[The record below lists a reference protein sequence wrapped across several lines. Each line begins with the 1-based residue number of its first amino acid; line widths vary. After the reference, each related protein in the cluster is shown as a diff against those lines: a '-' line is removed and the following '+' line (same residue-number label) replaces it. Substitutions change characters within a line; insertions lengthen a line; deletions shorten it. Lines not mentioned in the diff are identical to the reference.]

1 MDVYL
6 ALNLIILTALLLAS
20 MVFSAVETSLL
31 SFPKPLLQ
39 GYAEKNG
46 LLGRAFKEWQDHPN
60 RILSSIL
67 IGNNAVS
74 VGATTLVAYMAV
86 HLSQVNQ
93 WSLAVT
99 GVVSSIS
106 ITFVIVVFCEALPK
120 VIARSASARM
130 ATLFVIP
137 IFLFDK
143 LMTPFTWMLVQIF
156 NRLLHRMGPLTVSQ
170 VTEEDIK
177 QMMEMGQEAGTI
189 QENEKNMIDSIFKFS
204 DTKVNTVMIPRTEMV
219 CVELNTNLDVLV
231 DQIIQNGYSRMPVYK
246 GSVDNIVGI
255 INTRDLLSIWKN
267 KDLIVIK
274 DLLHKPYFA
283 PETMRVDR
291 LLREFQR
298 GKIHMAVVVDEY
310 GGTAGLVTLED
321 LVEEIVGEIRDEY
334 DVDEQVLE
342 KKVDGSWVAEAGVS
356 LDEVN
361 DVLGI
366 HLAPKGDV
374 SSLGGYVTEKT
385 GRVPK
390 KGRVIEDTE
399 AVFSILE
406 ASDKKVVR
414 IKIVKRDVPLP
425 EPEPEVVVAPKR
437 RKKRVKLPA
446 PVEQKIEQVAATE
459 NEKSNQGNEQVNK

>member
-1 MDVYL
+1 MDAYL
-6 ALNLIILTALLLAS
+6 GLTFLILVILLLGS
-20 MVFSAVETSLL
+20 IFFSAVETSLL
-31 SFPKPLLQ
+31 SFPKALLQ
-39 GYAEKNG
+39 GYAEKGG

-86 HLSQVNQ
+86 HLSEQNH
-93 WSLAVT
+93 WSLVVT
-99 GVVSSIS
+99 GTICSVF

-120 VIARSASARM
+120 VVARSTSERTAI
-130 ATLFVIP
+130 LLVIP
-137 IFLFDK
+137 MYVFDK
-143 LMTPFTWMLVQIF
+143 VMTPFTWTLVQIF
-156 NRLLHRMGPLTVSQ
+156 NRLLHRMGPSTVSQ
-170 VTEEDIK
+170 ETEEDIK
-177 QMMEMGQEAGTI
+177 HKMEMGQEAGTI

-204 DTKVNTVMIPRTEMV
+204 DTQVNAVMIPRTEMV
-219 CVELNTNLDVLV
+219 CVDINTDLDKLV
-231 DQIIQNGYSRMPVYK
+231 DLIIQNGYSRMPVYT
-246 GSVDNIVGI
+246 GNVDNIVGI

-267 KDLIVIK
+267 RDLIVIK

-298 GKIHMAVVVDEY
+298 GKIHMAIVVDEY

-334 DVDEQVLE
+334 DVDEQIL
-342 KKVDGSWVAEAGVS
+342 KKNEDGSWVAEAGVS

-361 DVLGI
+361 DTLGI

-374 SSLGGYVTEKT
+374 SSLGGYVTEKA

-390 KGRVIEDTE
+390 RDRVVEDKE
-399 AVFSILE
+399 AVFTILDANE
-406 ASDKKVVR
+406 QKVIR
-414 IKIVKRDVPLP
+414 IKIVKREVPLP
-425 EPEPEVVVAPKR
+425 EPEVAVTPKR
-437 RKKRVKLPA
+437 RKKRVKLPQPA
-446 PVEQKIEQVAATE
+446 EQKIAQATHQE
-459 NEKSNQGNEQVNK
+459 NVGVKLNDEKGNK

>member
-1 MDVYL
+1 MDAYL
-6 ALNLIILTALLLAS
+6 GLTFLILLILLLGS
-20 MVFSAVETSLL
+20 IFFSAVETSLL

-39 GYAEKNG
+39 GYAEKGG
-46 LLGRAFKEWQDHPN
+46 LLGKAFKAWQDHPN

-86 HLSQVNQ
+86 HLSEENH
-93 WSLAVT
+93 WSLVVT
-99 GVVSSIS
+99 GTVCSVF

-120 VIARSASARM
+120 VVARSASERM
-130 ATLFVIP
+130 AILLVVP
-137 IFLFDK
+137 IYIFDK
-143 LMTPFTWMLVQIF
+143 LMTPFTWALVQIF
-156 NRLLHRMGPLTVSQ
+156 HRLLPRMGDLTLSQ

-204 DTKVNTVMIPRTEMV
+204 DTQVNAVMIPRTEMV
-219 CVELNTNLDVLV
+219 CVDINTELDKLV
-231 DQIIQNGYSRMPVYK
+231 DLIIQNGYSRMPVYK
-246 GSVDNIVGI
+246 GNVDNVVGI

-267 KDLIVIK
+267 RDLIVIK

-298 GKIHMAVVVDEY
+298 GNIHMAVVVDEY

-334 DVDEQVLE
+334 DVDEQVLHKNE
-342 KKVDGSWVAEAGVS
+342 DGSWVAEANVS

-361 DVLGI
+361 DTLGI
-366 HLAPKGDV
+366 HLTPKGDV

-390 KGRVIEDTE
+390 RSRVVEDKE
-399 AVFSILE
+399 AVFTILDANE
-406 ASDKKVVR
+406 KKVIR
-414 IKIVKRDVPLP
+414 IKIVKREMPLTEA
-425 EPEPEVVVAPKR
+425 EPEAVTPKR
-437 RKKRVKLPA
+437 RKKRVKLPQ
-446 PVEQKIEQVAATE
+446 PVEQKIEQSASQE
-459 NEKSNQGNEQVNK
+459 NEKANLPNEQRNK

>member
-6 ALNLIILTALLLAS
+6 ALNLIILTGLLLIS
-20 MVFSAVETSLL
+20 MFFSAVETSLL

-39 GYAEKNG
+39 SHAERGG
-46 LLGRAFKEWQDHPN
+46 LLGVAFKEWQEHPN

-67 IGNNAVS
+67 IGNNASS

-99 GVVSSIS
+99 GAVTSIA

-120 VIARSASARM
+120 VVARSASTRM
-130 ATLFVIP
+130 ATLLVIP
-137 IFLFDK
+137 IFVFDK
-143 LMTPFTWMLVQIF
+143 LMTPFTWALVQIF
-156 NRLLHRMGPLTVSQ
+156 NRVLHKMGPSTVSQ

-189 QENEKNMIDSIFKFS
+189 QENEMNMIDSIFKFS
-204 DTKVNTVMIPRTEMV
+204 DTKVNAVMIPRTEMV
-219 CVELNTNLDVLV
+219 GVEINTNLDVLV
-231 DQIIQNGYSRMPVYK
+231 DHIIQNGYSRMPVYK
-246 GSVDNIVGI
+246 GSLDNIVGI
-255 INTRDLLSIWKN
+255 INTRDLLAIWKN

-298 GKIHMAVVVDEY
+298 GKIHMAIVVDEF

-342 KKVDGSWVAEAGVS
+342 KKEDGSWVAEAGVS

-361 DVLGI
+361 DTLGI
-366 HLAPKGDV
+366 HLAPLGDV

-390 KGRVIEDTE
+390 KNRVIEDKE
-399 AVFSILE
+399 AVFTILD
-406 ASDKKVVR
+406 ASDKKVIR
-414 IKIVKRDVPLP
+414 IKIVKREVPLP
-425 EPEPEVVVAPKR
+425 EPEPEVAVAPKR
-437 RKKRVKLPA
+437 RKKRVKLPT
-446 PVEQKIEQVAATE
+446 PVEQKIEQVATAE
-459 NEKSNQGNEQVNK
+459 NEKSKLGNEQVNK

>member
-1 MDVYL
+1 MDAYL
-6 ALNLIILTALLLAS
+6 GLTFLILVILLLGS
-20 MVFSAVETSLL
+20 IFFSAVETSLL
-31 SFPKPLLQ
+31 SFPKALLQ
-39 GYAEKNG
+39 GYAEKGG

-86 HLSQVNQ
+86 HLSEQNH
-93 WSLAVT
+93 WSLVVT
-99 GVVSSIS
+99 GTICSVF

-120 VIARSASARM
+120 VVARSTSERTAI
-130 ATLFVIP
+130 LLVIP
-137 IFLFDK
+137 IYIFDK
-143 LMTPFTWMLVQIF
+143 VMTPFTWTLVQIF
-156 NRLLHRMGPLTVSQ
+156 HRLLPRMGHLTLSQ

-204 DTKVNTVMIPRTEMV
+204 DTQVNAVMIPRTEMV
-219 CVELNTNLDVLV
+219 CVDINTDLDKLV
-231 DQIIQNGYSRMPVYK
+231 DLIIQNGYSRMPVYT
-246 GSVDNIVGI
+246 GNVDNIVGI

-267 KDLIVIK
+267 RDLIVIK

-298 GKIHMAVVVDEY
+298 GKIHMAIVVDEY

-334 DVDEQVLE
+334 DVDEQIL
-342 KKVDGSWVAEAGVS
+342 KKNEDGSWVAEASVS

-361 DVLGI
+361 DTLGI
-366 HLAPKGDV
+366 HLTPKGDV

-390 KGRVIEDTE
+390 RDRVVEDKE
-399 AVFSILE
+399 AVFTILDANE
-406 ASDKKVVR
+406 KKVIR
-414 IKIVKRDVPLP
+414 IKIVKRDMPLP
-425 EPEPEVVVAPKR
+425 EPESEVVVPKR
-437 RKKRVKLPA
+437 RKKRVKLPQ
-446 PVEQKIEQVAATE
+446 PVEQKIAQAAHQE
-459 NEKSNQGNEQVNK
+459 NIGVKLNDQKGNK

>member
-1 MDVYL
+1 MDAYL
-6 ALNLIILTALLLAS
+6 GLTFLILLILLLGS
-20 MVFSAVETSLL
+20 IFFSAVETSLL

-39 GYAEKNG
+39 GYAEKGG
-46 LLGRAFKEWQDHPN
+46 LLGKAFKAWQDHPN

-86 HLSQVNQ
+86 HLSEQNH
-93 WSLAVT
+93 WSLVVT
-99 GVVSSIS
+99 GTVCSVF

-120 VIARSASARM
+120 VVARSASERTAI
-130 ATLFVIP
+130 LLVVP
-137 IFLFDK
+137 IYIFDK
-143 LMTPFTWMLVQIF
+143 LMTPFTWALVQIF
-156 NRLLHRMGPLTVSQ
+156 HRLLPRMGDLTLSQ

-204 DTKVNTVMIPRTEMV
+204 DTQVNAVMIPRTEMV
-219 CVELNTNLDVLV
+219 CVDINTELDKLV
-231 DQIIQNGYSRMPVYK
+231 DLIIQNGYSRMPVYK
-246 GSVDNIVGI
+246 GNVDNIVGI

-267 KDLIVIK
+267 RDLIVIK

-298 GKIHMAVVVDEY
+298 GNIHMAVVVDEY

-334 DVDEQVLE
+334 DVDEQVLQKNE
-342 KKVDGSWVAEAGVS
+342 DGSWVAEANVS

-361 DVLGI
+361 DTLGI
-366 HLAPKGDV
+366 HLTPKGDV

-390 KGRVIEDTE
+390 RSRVVEDKE
-399 AVFSILE
+399 AVFTILDANE
-406 ASDKKVVR
+406 KKVIR
-414 IKIVKRDVPLP
+414 IKIVKREMPLP
-425 EPEPEVVVAPKR
+425 EAEPEAVKPKR
-437 RKKRVKLPA
+437 RKKRVKLPQ
-446 PVEQKIEQVAATE
+446 PVEQKIQESASQE
-459 NEKSNQGNEQVNK
+459 NEKASLPNEQRNK

>member
-1 MDVYL
+1 MDAYL
-6 ALNLIILTALLLAS
+6 GLTFLILIILLLGS
-20 MVFSAVETSLL
+20 IFFSAVETSLL

-39 GYAEKNG
+39 GYAEKGG
-46 LLGRAFKEWQDHPN
+46 LLGRAFKEWQNQPN

-67 IGNNAVS
+67 IGNNVVS
-74 VGATTLVAYMAV
+74 MGATTLVAYMAV
-86 HLSQVNQ
+86 HLSEVNH

-99 GVVSSIS
+99 GVAFSVS
-106 ITFVIVVFCEALPK
+106 ITFIIIVFCEALPK
-120 VIARSASARM
+120 VVARSTSM
-130 ATLFVIP
+130 KTATLLVIP
-137 IFLFDK
+137 IYVFDK
-143 LMTPFTWMLVQIF
+143 LMTPFTWTLMQVF
-156 NRLLHRMGPLTVSQ
+156 NLLLRRMGPSTVSQ

-204 DTKVNTVMIPRTEMV
+204 DTQANAVMIPRTEMV
-219 CVELNTNLDVLV
+219 CVDINTDLDKLV
-231 DQIIQNGYSRMPVYK
+231 DLIIQNGYSRMPVYK
-246 GSVDNIVGI
+246 GNVDNIVGI

-267 KDLIVIK
+267 RDLIVIK

-298 GKIHMAVVVDEY
+298 GKIHMAIVVDEF

-334 DVDEQVLE
+334 DVDEQVLQKNE
-342 KKVDGSWVAEAGVS
+342 DGSWVAEANVS

-361 DVLGI
+361 DTLGI
-366 HLAPKGDV
+366 HLTPKGDV

-390 KGRVIEDTE
+390 RSRVVEDKE
-399 AVFSILE
+399 AVFTILDANE
-406 ASDKKVVR
+406 KKVIR
-414 IKIVKRDVPLP
+414 IKIVKRDMPLP
-425 EPEPEVVVAPKR
+425 EPEPEAAAPKR
-437 RKKRVKLPA
+437 RKKRVKLPQ
-446 PVEQKIEQVAATE
+446 PVEQKIQQSASQE
-459 NEKSNQGNEQVNK
+459 NEKANLRNEQRNK